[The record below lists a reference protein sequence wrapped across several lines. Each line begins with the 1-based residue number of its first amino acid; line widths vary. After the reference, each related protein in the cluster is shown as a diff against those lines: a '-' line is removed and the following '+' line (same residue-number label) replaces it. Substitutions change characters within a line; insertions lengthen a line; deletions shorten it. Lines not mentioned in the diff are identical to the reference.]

1 EKTYKT
7 INSQRFDEGRNIN
20 LSLSSLSTVISKLA
34 EKSQRDISDQEAATS
49 SSRSTVN
56 STQSSR
62 QSALSAINSVH
73 IPYRNSKLTWLLS
86 DSLGGNAR
94 TTMIATISPSYM
106 HYQETLNT
114 LRYAQQAKLI
124 VNQPK
129 LNMDSNAVYIRQ
141 LLDEIAVLKRQLTEK
156 GHYLQIPVSFTT

>member
-1 EKTYKT
+1 ITAENGVHLRSSRSHVICTIYYHEPNTVTSQAFAYDVRLIRYYGEKEHKLLTRIQKQAQFDRFSRQCFT
-7 INSQRFDEGRNIN
+7 NSV
-20 LSLSSLSTVISKLA
+20 TLA

-94 TTMIATISPSYM
+94 TTMIAS
-106 HYQETLNT
+106 E
-114 LRYAQQAKLI
+114 
-124 VNQPK
+124 
-129 LNMDSNAVYIRQ
+129 
-141 LLDEIAVLKRQLTEK
+141 
-156 GHYLQIPVSFTT
+156 SF